1 MLKLKPSMTVSIVL
15 AAVLAG
21 GCSSGGTAPETSQAE
36 VTQEAASQ
44 PASSEETTAGESS
57 GETGEAENLW
67 FYYPTQV
74 GGDLANGM
82 EEIVAEF
89 NETHPDIHVTAVY
102 TGSYK
107 QTAQK
112 AMSDLAAGNGP
123 DVILSGML
131 DIVDYYNVGM
141 VEDIT
146 PLIEAEGEEWSSDF
160 VDGFWGNFVM
170 EDGKTYGLPFQHSVC
185 VLYYNQDILDA
196 ANAKAPE
203 NWEEMLAAIDAI
215 TAYDP
220 SIVPIEFPSDVW
232 VLEALTMSDSGS
244 LIKSNVETAF
254 DSQQAVDSLD
264 FMSNMI
270 KSGGMINSYASA
282 AEDFVAGS
290 CAMMLNTTG
299 NLGFVAA
306 DQTAQWN
313 VGMVPV
319 QTEPGFSY
327 GGGGLIMTSGQS
339 ESRKAASWEFMK
351 YMTSPE
357 VSAKWMTVSG
367 YFAVRKSAADL
378 QITKD
383 YYAEN
388 PQLEVADRL
397 LQYASAQWST
407 KNYWDVYASM
417 QTALDSVLIDG
428 SVSAADALA
437 QAQQEAMAAITGE

>member
-1 MLKLKPSMTVSIVL
+1 MSRLSVLMIVPVI
-15 AAVLAG
+15 AAAG
-21 GCSSGGTAPETSQAE
+21 LLSGCSQGNRPSGNPEPESSALASAEGNTGESAAGNDGAESGGAE
-36 VTQEAASQ
+36 D
-44 PASSEETTAGESS
+44 
-57 GETGEAENLW
+57 LW

-82 EEIVAEF
+82 EEIVAAF
-89 NETHPDIHVTAVY
+89 NESHPDIHVTAVY
-102 TGSYK
+102 TGSYS
-107 QTAQK
+107 QTVQK

-131 DIVDYYNVGM
+131 DIVDYYDVGM

-146 PLIEAEGEEWSSDF
+146 PLIEAEDESWSSDF

-170 EDGKTYGLPFQHSVC
+170 EDGNTYGLPFQHSVC

-196 ANAKAPE
+196 ANAKVPE
-203 NWEEMLAAIDAI
+203 NWAEMQEAIDAV

-232 VLEALTMSDSGS
+232 VLEALAMSDSGS
-244 LIKSNVETAF
+244 LIKSNEETNF
-254 DSQQAVDSLD
+254 DSQPVVDSLD
-264 FMSNMI
+264 FMQDMI
-270 KSGGMINSYASA
+270 RRGGMINSYASA

-313 VGMVPV
+313 VAMVPV
-319 QTEPGFSY
+319 QTNPAFSY

-339 ESRKAASWEFMK
+339 ESKKAASWEFMK

-357 VSAKWMTVSG
+357 VSAQWMTISG
-367 YFAVRKSAADL
+367 YFPVRKSSADL
-378 QITKD
+378 QIVKD
-383 YYAEN
+383 YYAEH
-388 PQLEVADRL
+388 PQLEAADQL
-397 LQYASAQWST
+397 LEYASAQWST
-407 KNYWDVYASM
+407 KNYWDVYACM

-428 SVSAADALA
+428 SVTAADALA
-437 QAQQEAMAAITGE
+437 QAQSEAMAVLGGE